1 MKKSRDRH
9 KFGNVTFTI
18 YSNTENE
25 TIMNVAIRMRKVR
38 EVKGWKQSA
47 VASSMQITQQA
58 FSYLE
63 QGSGSPRIDTLS
75 RFCDVMD
82 VQLHFLLSEDVPVT
96 EETVAKYGRKTYSE
110 FISEYAKLEHGVE
123 MFDECIS
130 GMSPVFS
137 QLTKAIAI

>member
-1 MKKSRDRH
+1 
-9 KFGNVTFTI
+9 
-18 YSNTENE
+18 
-25 TIMNVAIRMRKVR
+25 MNIAVRMRKVR
-38 EVKGWKQSA
+38 EVRGWKQAA

-75 RFCDVMD
+75 RFCEVME

-96 EETVAKYGRKTYSE
+96 EETVAKYGSKTYSQ
-110 FISEYAKLEHGVE
+110 FISDHVKLEHGVE
-123 MFDECIS
+123 MFDRYMS
-130 GMSPVFS
+130 KGVSPVFS

>member
-1 MKKSRDRH
+1 
-9 KFGNVTFTI
+9 
-18 YSNTENE
+18 
-25 TIMNVAIRMRKVR
+25 MNIAIRMRKVR

-75 RFCDVMD
+75 RFCEVMN

-96 EETVAKYGRKTYSE
+96 EETVVKYGTKTFSE
-110 FISEYAKLEHGVE
+110 FITDHTKLEHGVE
-123 MFDECIS
+123 LFDQFMS
-130 GMSPVFS
+130 GGTNQILS
-137 QLTKAIAI
+137 QLSKSFAI

>member
-1 MKKSRDRH
+1 
-9 KFGNVTFTI
+9 
-18 YSNTENE
+18 
-25 TIMNVAIRMRKVR
+25 MNIATRMRKVR

-75 RFCDVMD
+75 RFCDVMN

-96 EETVAKYGRKTYSE
+96 EETVIKYGTKSFSE
-110 FISEYAKLEHGVE
+110 FITDHSKLEHGVE
-123 MFDECIS
+123 LFDQF
-130 GMSPVFS
+130 MSAGS
-137 QLTKAIAI
+137 NLSHLAKALAI

>member
-1 MKKSRDRH
+1 
-9 KFGNVTFTI
+9 
-18 YSNTENE
+18 
-25 TIMNVAIRMRKVR
+25 MNIATRMRKVR

-75 RFCDVMD
+75 RFCDVMN

-96 EETVAKYGRKTYSE
+96 EETVTKYGSKTFSE
-110 FISEYAKLEHGVE
+110 FIRDHSKLEHGVE
-123 MFDECIS
+123 LFDQFMNT
-130 GMSPVFS
+130 GPNFS
-137 QLTKAIAI
+137 EIFKAIAI